1 METAGNVFNTTS
13 RRNTVNIVAV
23 CVVFAFNSFSYSSL
37 QSLQSSLNPS
47 KGLGLASLSCLFAA
61 MSLSSLFI
69 SPIMIRKLGTKRT
82 MILGSL
88 TTGLYAVSNFFPR
101 FYTIVPSAL
110 ICGLA
115 AGPNWS
121 AVSTYLH
128 TLAQD
133 KARVTGEERA
143 EVLTSRY
150 LGLVNTAWQVAY
162 IISTFFVSNVMTNNA
177 EEDGVLMMQN
187 FSVSRCGARDCGADM
202 PQEAVGA
209 VKPPDYIIHIF
220 LACFSTS
227 GLIVAPLV
235 GVFFIQDI
243 GPKYKAVSAAEVDAT
258 PGEET
263 ITWLATLKALQR
275 PQLLMLTPFA
285 VYTGMFY
292 SFVMADFTK
301 SFVSCTQGIHMVGY
315 VIMTFA
321 TADAVFTVVIGW
333 IRKVLGR
340 LALFTGAAAINIAV
354 MAVCLVWNP
363 DLGERWHLHS
373 LAVALALCDA
383 VWTIQIRVLASV
395 LFPNNQE
402 PVFSAI
408 YFFSSIGNT
417 ISFATSIPSSVC
429 ISYKLYGLTTLLCV
443 SMLLYYTDE
452 VLVKMKDKRGY
463 KEGGEVTREVVMV
476 SFDDDGAVKTL

>member
-1 METAGNVFNTTS
+1 
-13 RRNTVNIVAV
+13 
-23 CVVFAFNSFSYSSL
+23 
-37 QSLQSSLNPS
+37 
-47 KGLGLASLSCLFAA
+47 
-61 MSLSSLFI
+61 
-69 SPIMIRKLGTKRT
+69 MIRKLGTKRT

-243 GPKYKAVSAAEVDAT
+243 GPKYKAVSSAEVDAT

-263 ITWLATLKALQR
+263 ITCLATLKALQR

-301 SFVSCTQGIHMVGY
+301 
-315 VIMTFA
+315 VI
-321 TADAVFTVVIGW
+321 
-333 IRKVLGR
+333 
-340 LALFTGAAAINIAV
+340 LF
-354 MAVCLVWNP
+354 
-363 DLGERWHLHS
+363 
-373 LAVALALCDA
+373 
-383 VWTIQIRVLASV
+383 
-395 LFPNNQE
+395 
-402 PVFSAI
+402 
-408 YFFSSIGNT
+408 
-417 ISFATSIPSSVC
+417 
-429 ISYKLYGLTTLLCV
+429 
-443 SMLLYYTDE
+443 
-452 VLVKMKDKRGY
+452 
-463 KEGGEVTREVVMV
+463 
-476 SFDDDGAVKTL
+476 